1 MTNNPSANNPSRRV
15 LRNFGVVLRGKGIA
29 GGLTLI
35 ATALMAHGL
44 PVIEFGLVILLH
56 TYVLAIRGFLNF
68 RTFEAIVKYGVPLHQ
83 SNDIKGLKSLCKT
96 TTLVDVASGIA
107 ATLVGISLA
116 SLAGSFLHWDE
127 DMVGLT
133 RLYSL
138 VMLTTIFN
146 TPNGI
151 LRIYDRF
158 DALSV
163 NYTVG
168 PVIRL
173 TGVLLAWLNE
183 AGMHAYVAV
192 WATAFVIENSWLF
205 VRGHSE
211 LKQQTGSGLWTDGN
225 WKSAFNIS
233 PDLRH
238 FIRVVYF
245 QTNLDLLPQHL
256 AVLLAGNLL
265 GPAAAGMFRLARDFS
280 SVLSK
285 PAMLLR
291 EVLFPDLARIL
302 ISDPQG
308 FNTLG
313 LKAVKAAGAAGFAL
327 ALISVPAAGPLLGI
341 IGPEYA
347 QASSLL
353 TLLLIAATFELA
365 ASPLRA
371 AAYAMGKVSQ
381 TLRNYLI
388 GVLIYFGFFWLLT
401 PMMGLN
407 APGVAAGF
415 GFAVTLKLM
424 WNLVRPAM
432 RPVI

>member
-1 MTNNPSANNPSRRV
+1 MTNNQSANNPSRRV
-15 LRNFGVVLRGKGIA
+15 LKNFGVVLRGKGIA

-35 ATALMAHGL
+35 ATALMAHEL

-68 RTFEAIVKYGVPLHQ
+68 RTFEAIVKYGIPLHQ

-96 TTLVDVASGIA
+96 TTLVDITSGIA
-107 ATLVGISLA
+107 ATLAGISLA

-138 VMLTTIFN
+138 VMLTTI
-146 TPNGI
+146 
-151 LRIYDRF
+151 
-158 DALSV
+158 
-163 NYTVG
+163 
-168 PVIRL
+168 
-173 TGVLLAWLNE
+173 LAWLND

-192 WATAFVIENSWLF
+192 WALAFVIENTWLF

-211 LKQQTGSGLWTDGN
+211 LKQQTGSGLWADGD
-225 WKSAFNIS
+225 WRSAFNIS

-245 QTNLDLLPQHL
+245 QTNLDLLPKHL

-280 SVLSK
+280 SVLSQ

-291 EVLFPDLARIL
+291 EVLFPDLTRIL

-313 LKAVKAAGAAGFAL
+313 ADFSTSRRTAVGYYR
-327 ALISVPAAGPLLGI
+327 S
-341 IGPEYA
+341 
-347 QASSLL
+347 
-353 TLLLIAATFELA
+353 
-365 ASPLRA
+365 
-371 AAYAMGKVSQ
+371 
-381 TLRNYLI
+381 
-388 GVLIYFGFFWLLT
+388 
-401 PMMGLN
+401 
-407 APGVAAGF
+407 
-415 GFAVTLKLM
+415 
-424 WNLVRPAM
+424 
-432 RPVI
+432 